1 MANISNSGYLYAGV
15 YAGENALN
23 TPILVAD
30 EGTPLSLQIGFVPGR
45 IEGVVMD
52 RDKPQQGLL
61 TVLVPKDRGRIDLY
75 RTSNSGAEGKIS
87 FANVPPGDYKLF
99 AWEEIKQGAWQDVAY
114 MEKFE
119 DKGRLVHIEKAGASN
134 ETIQVIKSDAE

>member
-1 MANISNSGYLYAGV
+1 VSACAHVVGGRADPRRGEAGQ
-15 YAGENALN
+15 
-23 TPILVAD
+23 PVAVHAD
-30 EGTPLSLQIGFVPGR
+30 LPREGIG
-45 IEGVVMD
+45 
-52 RDKPQQGLL
+52 
-61 TVLVPKDRGRIDLY
+61 GRIDLY